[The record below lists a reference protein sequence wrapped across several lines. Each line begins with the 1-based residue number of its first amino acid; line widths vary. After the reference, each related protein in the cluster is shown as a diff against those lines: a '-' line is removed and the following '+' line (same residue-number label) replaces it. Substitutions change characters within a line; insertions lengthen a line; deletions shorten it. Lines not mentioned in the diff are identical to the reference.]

1 MNNFIFHAPTKII
14 FGKETEK
21 QVGGIVAE
29 YGYKKVLVHYGQGS
43 IKNSGLLDR
52 VLNSLKESNIQYI
65 LFGGVQPNPEIDMVR
80 EAVSLCQREKI
91 ELILAIGG
99 GSVIDSAKLIGAGF
113 YYSGDPLDI
122 AMHKHTVTK
131 TLPVGVILT
140 IAAAGSEMSQSAVI
154 TDPKTKTKQG
164 FLSPLNRPLFSILN
178 PELTY
183 SVSRYQTS
191 VGIVD
196 MMMHTLERYF
206 NPSGNFELS
215 DYLAEAVLK
224 SIMDAALPALEN
236 PYNYDARASLMLA
249 STVSHNGTTNL
260 GKPGAM
266 PVHALEHLVS
276 GLYPQIPHGTGLA
289 VLFPAWADEYFHDD
303 LDKFDLF
310 ARNVMHLSYEDKV
323 ENAKM
328 GIARLREFF
337 QKLGMPSTLSSLGVQ
352 EDDIPWMVN
361 KLTRNGT
368 RVVDHYR
375 KPLNGEVATRIF
387 KACL

>member
-1 MNNFIFHAPTKII
+1 MNNFVFYAPTKLV

-21 QVGGIVAE
+21 QVGSIIAE
-29 YGYKKVLVHYGQGS
+29 YGYKKILVHYGQGS
-43 IKNSGLLDR
+43 VKSSGLLER
-52 VLNSLKESNIQYI
+52 VLTSLKEANVQYV
-65 LFGGVQPNPEIDMVR
+65 LLGGVKPNPEIDMVR
-80 EAVSLCQREKI
+80 ETIPLCKKEQV

-99 GSVIDSAKLIGAGF
+99 GSVIDSAKLIAAGF
-113 YYSGDPLDI
+113 FYDGDPFDI
-122 AMHKHTVTK
+122 SLHKHTITK
-131 TLPVGVILT
+131 ALPVGVILT
-140 IAAAGSEMSQSAVI
+140 IAAAGSEMSQSSVI
-154 TDPKTKTKQG
+154 TDPITKTKQG

-183 SVSRYQTS
+183 SVSRYQTA

-206 NPSGNFELS
+206 NPSGKYELS
-215 DYLAEAVLK
+215 DYLAEGVLK
-224 SIMDAALPALEN
+224 SIMEATLPAYED

-249 STVSHNGTTNL
+249 STISHNGTTNL
-260 GKPGAM
+260 GKPGLM

-276 GLYPQIPHGTGLA
+276 GLYPDIPHGTGLA
-289 VLFPAWADEYFHDD
+289 VLFPAWADEYIHHD
-303 LDKFDLF
+303 LDKFDQF
-310 ARNVMHLSYEDKV
+310 ARNVMCLTYEDKL

-337 QKLGMPSTLSSLGVQ
+337 AKIGMPNTLSSLGVH
-352 EDDIPWMVN
+352 EEDIPWMVN

-375 KPLNGEVATRIF
+375 KPLDGEVATRIL